1 MALKKFGKF
10 YLYDLLLPNLDSLLT
25 VLMQIGKA
33 WYGMVW
39 YGMVLQTFLPQG
51 IKPNTCSNFPK
62 DLK

>member
-39 YGMVLQTFLPQG
+39 YGIANISSTRY
-51 IKPNTCSNFPK
+51 KT
-62 DLK
+62 